1 MNSLVYKNCM
11 YVITP
16 VQHSDWA
23 APIVPIMKKD
33 GTLRLYGDY
42 KVTINQALIPDN
54 YPLPKIEDIFA
65 ALGGG
70 KLFSKLE
77 LSHAYQQI
85 RLDDSN
91 ILQLT
96 PIRVV
101 RIFNAYHLEF
111 PHHPISFKELWR
123 TFYRIYLT
131 SVSILMT
138 FSSLVLMKI
147 IISKTWN
154 VCSLNLSSVALT
166 LKRSKCSFAAASVEY
181 LGHII
186 DSSGLHPS
194 NAKVKAPALTT
205 ELRAFLVFSSIT
217 TTSFSPIWP
226 QF

>member
-1 MNSLVYKNCM
+1 M

-54 YPLPKIEDIFA
+54 YPFPKIEDIFA

-96 PIRVV
+96 PIRGCSNIQRLPFGISTPPNLFQ
-101 RIFNAYHLEF
+101 RIMENLLQDLPNVCVYLDDVLVSGTDENHHLQNLE
-111 PHHPISFKELWR
+111 R
-123 TFYRIYLT
+123 VLT
-131 SVSILMT
+131 KLI
-138 FSSLVLMKI
+138 FSSTYT
-147 IISKTWN
+147 KT
-154 VCSLNLSSVALT
+154 
-166 LKRSKCSFAAASVEY
+166 F
-181 LGHII
+181 
-186 DSSGLHPS
+186 
-194 NAKVKAPALTT
+194 
-205 ELRAFLVFSSIT
+205 
-217 TTSFSPIWP
+217 
-226 QF
+226 